1 MKNLITGLFGSRKNR
16 RNPEEFSLGDMMS
29 FLETKVFPC
38 SDCGHF
44 FQLDNPEPLTI
55 TPCNKCG
62 NGNFVP
68 KKLGPFWLYKFCADG
83 GQGRVY
89 KATCSLVP
97 DTEFA
102 VKVLPEQLRDDPDAI
117 NSFRR
122 ESEITAIFNDHPN
135 SVNVVEFD
143 TEDGITYMATEY
155 IDGYLLDELIVK
167 NIKLSEKQTVKYTL
181 QLIDIVETIYH
192 KGYLYR
198 DLKPQNLVI
207 SKEDDLILLDYGIC
221 FPRGM
226 TECEVSEEV
235 DGSPHFIPPERLT
248 GEGEEL
254 CSEIYSI
261 GMLLYYMLTGRTYF
275 EGSSLQEI
283 AERHVDEVRKAN
295 LANEL
300 PFIDDELVKLID
312 RMTQRKKRKR
322 VQNLSEVKA
331 VLNYLWKK
339 HQPTVSEEE
348 LTS

>member
-1 MKNLITGLFGSRKNR
+1 MKNLLTGLFGSRKNN
-16 RNPEEFSLGDMMS
+16 RNSDEFSLGEMMT

-38 SDCGHF
+38 SECGHF

-55 TPCNKCG
+55 SPCSRCG

-89 KATCSLVP
+89 KASCSLVP

-102 VKVLPEQLRDDPDAI
+102 VKVLPEQLRDDPDAV

-135 SVNVVEFD
+135 SVKVVEFD
-143 TEDGITYMATEY
+143 SEDGIAYMATEY
-155 IDGYLLDELIVK
+155 VDGLLLDELISK
-167 NIKLSEKQTVKYTL
+167 KGKLTELDTVKYAL
-181 QLIDIVETIYH
+181 ELIDIVETVYK

-198 DLKPQNLVI
+198 DLKPQNIVI
-207 SKEDDLILLDYGIC
+207 SKKDSLVLLDYGIC
-221 FPRGM
+221 FPLGAQ
-226 TECEVSEEV
+226 ECEISEEV

-261 GMLLYYMLTGRTYF
+261 GMLLYFMLSGKTYF
-275 EGSSLQEI
+275 KGSSLQDI
-283 AERHVDEVRKAN
+283 AEKHVNESRKAN
-295 LANEL
+295 LASEL
-300 PFIDDELVKLID
+300 PFVDDELVKLIAK
-312 RMTQRKKRKR
+312 MTQRKKRKR
-322 VQNLSEVKA
+322 VQSFNEVKA

-339 HQPTVSEEE
+339 HNPVKNEEE

>member
-1 MKNLITGLFGSRKNR
+1 MKNLITGLFGSRKNKVH
-16 RNPEEFSLGDMMS
+16 PDELSLGDMMS

-38 SDCGHF
+38 SNCGHF
-44 FQLDNPEPLTI
+44 FQLDKPEPLTI
-55 TPCNKCG
+55 SPCSKCG

-97 DTEFA
+97 ETEFA
-102 VKVLPEQLRDDPDAI
+102 VKILPEQLRNDAEAV
-117 NSFRR
+117 NAFRR
-122 ESEITAIFNDHPN
+122 EAEITAIFNDHPN
-135 SVNVVEFD
+135 SVKVVEFD
-143 TEDGITYMATEY
+143 SEDGIAYMATEF
-155 IDGYLLDELIVK
+155 IDGCLMDELIQK
-167 NIKLSEKQTVKYTL
+167 KGKFSEPEAVKYCL
-181 QLIDIVETIYH
+181 QLVDIIETIYL

-207 SKEDDLILLDYGIC
+207 SKADRLILLDYGIC
-221 FPRGM
+221 FPRDAANY
-226 TECEVSEEV
+226 EISEEV

-261 GMLLYYMLTGRTYF
+261 GMLLFYMLTGQTYF
-275 EGSSLQEI
+275 SGNSLQEI
-283 AERHVDEVRKAN
+283 AEKHVCETRKAN
-295 LANEL
+295 LAIEL
-300 PFIDDELVKLID
+300 PFVDEELVKLIN

-322 VQNLSEVKA
+322 VQNLNEVKA

-339 HQPTVSEEE
+339 HQAGLEEQ
-348 LTS
+348 TS